1 MGFFGDIMK
10 TSLIF
15 QTQSFIILSLLF
27 FGAWLI
33 LKKKNRELHVKTML
47 LAIAWD
53 IILVLQ
59 IELSRGAIEKAS
71 KVTSNPNILNI
82 HVSLA
87 VSAVVLYVLLIVT
100 GKKVLKGNRDI
111 IGLHRKLG
119 LLALLMRT
127 LTFITSFFAVVD

>member
-1 MGFFGDIMK
+1 MK
-10 TSLIF
+10 SSLIF

-27 FGAWLI
+27 FGTWVI
-33 LKKKNRELHVKTML
+33 LKKKNRDLHVKTML
-47 LAIAWD
+47 LAIVWD

-71 KVTSNPNILNI
+71 KVTSNTNILNI

-87 VSAVVLYVLLIVT
+87 VSAVVLYVLMILT

-111 IGLHRKLG
+111 LGLHKKLG
-119 LLALLMRT
+119 LLTLLMRT
-127 LTFITSFFAVVD
+127 LTFITSFFAVAD

>member
-1 MGFFGDIMK
+1 MK

-15 QTQSFIILSLLF
+15 QIQSFIILSLLF

-33 LKKKNRELHVKTML
+33 LKKKNRDLHVKTML
-47 LAIAWD
+47 FAIVWD
-53 IILVLQ
+53 VILILQ

-87 VSAVVLYVLLIVT
+87 ISAVVLYVLLIMT
-100 GKKVLKGNRDI
+100 GKNILKGNRDI
-111 IGLHRKLG
+111 LGLHRKLG

>member
-1 MGFFGDIMK
+1 MK

-33 LKKKNRELHVKTML
+33 LKKKNRDLHVKTML
-47 LAIAWD
+47 LAIVWD

-127 LTFITSFFAVVD
+127 LTFVTSFFAVVD

>member
-1 MGFFGDIMK
+1 MK

-15 QTQSFIILSLLF
+15 QTQSFLILCLLF

-47 LAIAWD
+47 FAIVWD

-87 VSAVVLYVLLIVT
+87 VSAVVLYVLLILT

-111 IGLHRKLG
+111 LGLHRKLG

>member
-1 MGFFGDIMK
+1 MK

-15 QTQSFIILSLLF
+15 QIQSFIILSLLF

-33 LKKKNRELHVKTML
+33 IKKRNRKLHVKTML
-47 LAIAWD
+47 MAIVWD
-53 IILVLQ
+53 ILLVLQ
-59 IELSRGAIEKAS
+59 IELSRGAIAKAS

-87 VSAVVLYVLLIVT
+87 VSSVVLYIFLIMT
-100 GKKVLKGNRDI
+100 GKNVLKGNHGI
-111 IGLHRKLG
+111 LGLHRKLG

-127 LTFITSFFAVVD
+127 LTFITSFFAVID

>member
-1 MGFFGDIMK
+1 MK

-33 LKKKNRELHVKTML
+33 LKKKNRDLHVKTML

-53 IILVLQ
+53 VILILQ

-87 VSAVVLYVLLIVT
+87 ISAVVLYVLLIMT

-111 IGLHRKLG
+111 LGLHRKLG